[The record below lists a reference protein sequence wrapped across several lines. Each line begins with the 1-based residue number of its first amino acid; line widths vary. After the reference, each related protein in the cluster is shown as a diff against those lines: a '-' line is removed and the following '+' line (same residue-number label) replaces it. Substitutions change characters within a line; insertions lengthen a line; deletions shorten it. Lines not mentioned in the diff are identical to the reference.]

1 MPPRALGSARLV
13 LGTAGCRLRA
23 GGYLLE
29 GHGSPWLAPPRPA
42 WRARAPKRET
52 YPRLYAAALGQQRT
66 GDDGAPNGAGR
77 QAGSHDSGAARCRA
91 LPSGCDQHRPSG
103 AVAARF
109 TTSSR
114 RCGGDC
120 VPLLLGPVQPPQRRR
135 QRRQL
140 CSAAGSDENVAPK
153 AAAASAA
160 AIKEKPKKKAR
171 KEVTA
176 ELAAE
181 HSKLPLVQ
189 RVHARIVA
197 FPGNAW
203 TWALSRVADIRQDPK
218 VVLKWTVGGYKIVK
232 HFIHHTWVG
241 AKLLVTE
248 TRVASRIVVRL
259 LQVRACKL

>member
-29 GHGSPWLAPPRPA
+29 GRGSPCWLAPPRPA
-42 WRARAPKRET
+42 WRARAPRREK
-52 YPRLYAAALGQQRT
+52 YPRLYAAALGQQHS

-91 LPSGCDQHRPSG
+91 LPSGCDQPRPSG

-120 VPLLLGPVQPPQRRR
+120 APLLLGPLQPPQRRR

-140 CSAAGSDENVAPK
+140 CSAASSDENVAPK
-153 AAAASAA
+153 A
-160 AIKEKPKKKAR
+160 IKEKPKKKTR

-189 RVHARIVA
+189 RVHTRIAA
-197 FPGNAW
+197 FPGKAW
-203 TWALSRVADIRQDPK
+203 TWALSRAADIRQDPK
-218 VVLKWTVGGYKIVK
+218 VLLKWTVGGYKVVK

-248 TRVASRIVVRL
+248 TRVAFRIVVRL
-259 LQVRACKL
+259 LQVMRAYKL